1 MIIALSGRRV
11 DAADSEQHR
20 FPAQRVPVVKERLR
34 DFLRESGATCLVS
47 SAACGADL
55 LALSEAASLG
65 LRRRIVI
72 PFGREKF
79 RETSVVDRPGDWG
92 QMYDETMDQVEAAG
106 NLVVLPEVSDD
117 KAYAEANRAI
127 LDEAISLG
135 QNLKEV
141 VSALLVWDGISRG
154 IGDFTEQ
161 FGDEARKRGLDTSA
175 ISTL

>member
-11 DAADSEQHR
+11 DATDSEQQR
-20 FPAQRVPVVKERLR
+20 FPLQRVPVVKQALC
-34 DFLRESGATCLVS
+34 DFLRQSGATCLVS

-65 LRRRIVI
+65 LRRRVVI

-79 RETSVVDRPGDWG
+79 RETSVVDRPGSWG
-92 QMYDETMDQVEAAG
+92 QIYDEMMDQVEAAG
-106 NLVVLPEVSDD
+106 EVVVLTEVNDD
-117 KAYAEANRAI
+117 NAYSEVNHVI

-135 QNLKEV
+135 QNQEEV

-154 IGDFTEQ
+154 LGDFTEQ
-161 FGDEARKRGLDTSA
+161 FGVEARRRGLGTSA
-175 ISTL
+175 VLTL

>member
-20 FPAQRVPVVKERLR
+20 FPAERVPVVKERLR
-34 DFLRESGATCLVS
+34 DFLRKSGATCLVS

-55 LALSEAASLG
+55 LALSETASLR

-79 RETSVVDRPGDWG
+79 RETSVVDRPGNWG
-92 QMYDETMDQVEAAG
+92 QLYDEMMDQVESAG
-106 NLVVLPEVSDD
+106 DLVVLTGVSDD
-117 KAYAEANRAI
+117 DAYSEANHVI
-127 LDEAISLG
+127 LDEAIALG

-154 IGDFTEQ
+154 PGDFTEE
-161 FGDEARKRGLDTSA
+161 FGVEARQRGLETSA